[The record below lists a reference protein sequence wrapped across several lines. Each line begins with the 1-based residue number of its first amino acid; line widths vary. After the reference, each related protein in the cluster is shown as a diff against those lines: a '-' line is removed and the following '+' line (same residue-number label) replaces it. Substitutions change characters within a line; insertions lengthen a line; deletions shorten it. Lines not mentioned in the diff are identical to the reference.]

1 MMKQRKK
8 LNKISMN
15 VKKLQIHLKQF
26 MEEEENDQ
34 ILEASRIHNL
44 DVYSDRIPLNI
55 KISLKAN

>member
-1 MMKQRKK
+1 MKQRKK
-8 LNKISMN
+8 SNKISMN

>member
-1 MMKQRKK
+1 
-8 LNKISMN
+8 MN

-34 ILEASRIHNL
+34 ILEASRIHSL

-55 KISLKAN
+55 KISLKVN